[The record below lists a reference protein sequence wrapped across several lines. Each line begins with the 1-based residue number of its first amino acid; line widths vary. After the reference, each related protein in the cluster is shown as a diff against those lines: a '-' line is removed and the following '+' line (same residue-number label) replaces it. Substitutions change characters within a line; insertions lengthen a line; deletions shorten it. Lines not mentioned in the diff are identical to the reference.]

1 MLRDA
6 RTLADGAEQSAD
18 VCILGAGAA
27 GITLARR
34 LSRRGLRVIVLE
46 SGSFEIE
53 PQHQALYA
61 GIMSGID
68 TWTLDGH
75 RWRLFGGSTARW
87 AGWCMPLLPS
97 DFAARDYIPDSGW
110 PLGFDDLAPYYARA
124 HDDLE
129 LGPFEYGAE
138 ALAATDGLPLI
149 QGAGRL
155 ETHVFRFS
163 PPTRMGT
170 HYRAELDAA
179 EDVEVWMW
187 ANAVDLVLDDALAR
201 IDHVVCATLVGV
213 HFTVSAGRYVLAM
226 GGLENARLLLASR
239 SQVEGGVANSSGL
252 VGSMFMEHPHMSSAA
267 VWIEPGI
274 LDERFYVRHP
284 MRTSGLELRGA
295 LALSEETRVAEGL
308 PHLTVTLEETPVD
321 DAATGSVPAT
331 AVAALSGRPR
341 SARLFTFDLRAE
353 QTPNRESTLSLSEE
367 RDALGLPRLDL
378 HWAVSSDDLRAYARA
393 LDILGAEL
401 GAAGLGRLWAPLDAE
416 GRLERSIRPGG
427 HHMGTVRMHADPTR
441 GVVDGDGRA
450 HDVENLYVAGSAV
463 FPTGG
468 AANPTLTIVA
478 LAERM
483 ADHLAGE
490 PS

>member
-1 MLRDA
+1 MLGDA
-6 RTLADGAEQSAD
+6 RTLGDGAELSAD

-34 LSRRGLRVIVLE
+34 LSGKGMRVVLLE

-61 GIMSGID
+61 GVMSGID
-68 TWTLDGH
+68 TWSLDDH

-87 AGWCMPLLPS
+87 AGWCMPLLPG
-97 DFAARDYIPDSGW
+97 DFAARDHIPDSGW

-138 ALAATDGLPLI
+138 ALAAADGMPLI
-149 QGAGRL
+149 HGSGRL

-170 HYRAELDAA
+170 RYRAELGAA
-179 EDVEVWMW
+179 EDVDVWMW

-201 IDHVVCATLVGV
+201 IDHVACATLSGV
-213 HFTVSAGRYVLAM
+213 RFTVSAGRYVLAM

-239 SQVEGGVANSSGL
+239 SQVEGGVASSSGL
-252 VGSMFMEHPHMSSAA
+252 VGATFMEHPHMGSAA
-267 VWIEPGI
+267 AWIEPGV
-274 LDERFYVRHP
+274 LDERFYVSHP
-284 MRTSGLELRGA
+284 TRPGDVEVRGA
-295 LALSEETRVAEGL
+295 LALSEETRAAEGL
-308 PHLTVTLEETPVD
+308 PHLTLTVEEAPVD
-321 DAATGSVPAT
+321 DAATGSVPAA
-331 AVAALSGRPR
+331 AVAALSGRPQ
-341 SARLFTFDLRAE
+341 SARLFTLSLRAE
-353 QTPNRESTLSLSEE
+353 QTPNRESVVALSDE
-367 RDALGLPRLDL
+367 RDALGVPRLDL
-378 HWAVSSDDLRAYARA
+378 HWAVSGDDLRAYARA

-401 GAAGLGRLWAPLDAE
+401 GAAGLGRVWAPLDGE
-416 GRLERSIRPGG
+416 GRLARAIRPGG
-427 HHMGTVRMHADPTR
+427 HHMGTVRMHVDPAR

-450 HDVENLYVAGSAV
+450 HDVDNLYVAGSAV
-463 FPTGG
+463 FTTGG